1 MTPRGASKER
11 STVRDSATVAGW
23 TLVSRLTGLVRV
35 VVAGAV
41 LGPTFF
47 GNVVQTTYILP
58 SLIYSS
64 VAGPVLA
71 MVVVPVVARAVRQ
84 AGAAYGRVVLAG
96 VAYRVLLLAIAAAT
110 LLMLLSPLVAHL
122 LTATIPAAAAGS
134 DAGVVAL
141 VLVLF
146 VGPQVLLYTVAALAI
161 AAQQTRGRFAISA
174 GGPAVENVGLIVT
187 VVAAGAIWGHGLEI
201 DRAPLEMA
209 LFLGVGSTLAVAA
222 HAAVQLLGA
231 ARCDRLVRPSRTAS
245 RDSMVTEAVRRLLR
259 SSGVALWPSLSMLV
273 VLGAAGT
280 VAGGVLVAQMIYA
293 VHNAASYLS
302 GRAVGI
308 AALPRLAAAAAG
320 QDESSFAAAWRRTTG
335 YALLACTPILV
346 LLSVL
351 APVLAAVLAQGRFAE
366 PAVLRSL
373 TVGLVVVAVAQLL
386 GGLHE
391 MGRQALF
398 ARGWETPALRA
409 SEAAFAATLVI
420 AAAAVLVA
428 GPDQRVPLL
437 LVAVAVAELVG
448 ALIVFASMRA
458 SLGRHAVDG
467 RILVLVGA
475 GAAAMLPF
483 PVAAAWWVA
492 TTDPSPLA
500 AAAVGGAAS
509 LVALACY
516 AAVVRHSLVE
526 RPAEDRPAVVAAAG
540 ERPPEDPAVEV
551 PPHADP
557 ERDEPERD
565 RSAMRAL
572 RGIAVARP
580 GPAGRGHLPRP
591 FGRDSGASVWGAAG
605 AVSAATAFLATRFGW
620 QAALVAVGV
629 LGAGALFVATVRRP
643 VVGTYAYLATL
654 PLIAGIDRGNLLPLV
669 RPNEALLALVLT
681 AAGLG
686 GYLRLCR
693 GDRWPLRLG
702 QVDVALAAFL
712 LLSTMWPITSLM
724 LRGQT
729 PSGGDLAA
737 VLPIC
742 KLVALYLLVRLSVT
756 TDEQVA
762 RCLRLVIWPATAVAA
777 IAVLQTLEVGP
788 VVWALQTVWSPDAT
802 AGAVE
807 ARGTTTLSSPI
818 ATGDVIIIAAVLVV
832 VCAVRRVLPRRELI
846 VAGGVLSCGVLAAGQ
861 FSTWISAAVAVVL
874 LLRSIPQLRRSA
886 RRALP
891 LLPLPFLIGAP
902 AVLGRLADFGATG
915 VPVSWQGRW
924 DNLSNFYVPA
934 FEPINWIIGVSPD
947 PVLAAPET
955 WRDVIYLEAG
965 YLAFVWIGG
974 IPLLVAFGWLS
985 VVVLRTVAPVLAA
998 DGPTGAAG
1006 MTLRIV
1012 WIFLLVLTVLDPHLT
1027 LRGTGDLLFTL
1038 LALTL
1043 GSLDD
1048 RGSRRTPQPAALAT
1062 SGVPTHRPVVG
1073 LLPPA
1078 RDRPAPAADRHRRA
1092 RGQQGPRAVPATA
1105 DRS

>member
-1 MTPRGASKER
+1 MTKQEGTKER

-35 VVAGAV
+35 VIAGAV

-71 MVVVPVVARAVRQ
+71 MVVVPVVTRAVRQ
-84 AGAAYGRVVLAG
+84 GGADHGRFVLAG
-96 VAYRVLLLAIAAAT
+96 ISYRVLLLAAAAAG
-110 LLMLLSPLVAHL
+110 LLMLLSPLVARL
-122 LTATIPAAAAGS
+122 LTAGIPAEVTGP
-134 DAGVVAL
+134 DATGNAL

-146 VGPQVLLYTVAALAI
+146 VGPQVLLYSVAALAI
-161 AAQQTRGRFAISA
+161 AAQQTQGRFAISA
-174 GGPAVENVGLIVT
+174 GGPAVENVGLVLT
-187 VVAAGAIWGHGLEI
+187 VVAAGAIWGHGLEV
-201 DRAPLEMA
+201 DRVPLDMA

-222 HAAVQLLGA
+222 HAALQLLGA
-231 ARCDRLVRPSRTAS
+231 ARCGRLVRPSRAAA
-245 RDSMVTEAVRRLLR
+245 RDAQAADSMRRLLR

-293 VHNAASYLS
+293 VHNAVSYLT

-320 QDESSFAAAWRRTTG
+320 QDGASFAAAWRRSTG
-335 YALLACTPILV
+335 YAVLASTPILV
-346 LLSVL
+346 LLAVL
-351 APVLAAVLAQGRFAE
+351 APVLAPVLAQGRFAE
-366 PAVLRSL
+366 PTVLRNL
-373 TVGLVVVAVAQLL
+373 TIGLVVVAVAQLL

-398 ARGWETPALRA
+398 ADGRETPALRA
-409 SEAAFAATLVI
+409 SEAAFAATLGI
-420 AAAAVLVA
+420 AAAAVLLV
-428 GPDQRVPLL
+428 GRDDRIPLL
-437 LVAVAVAELVG
+437 LLAVAAAELVG
-448 ALIVFASMRA
+448 ALVVSVAMRRVV
-458 SLGRHAVDG
+458 GRHAVDRRAVV
-467 RILVLVGA
+467 RIVG
-475 GAAAMLPF
+475 GAAVMAPF
-483 PVAAAWWVA
+483 PVAAVWWAA
-492 TTDPSPLA
+492 TTRPHPFA
-500 AAAVGGAAS
+500 AAAVGGIAA
-509 LVALACY
+509 LVALVCY
-516 AAVVRHSLVE
+516 AAVVRHALVE
-526 RPAEDRPAVVAAAG
+526 RPGQERPALQQVVPREGTPGQGGPTQRGPGGPTRTGTARRSLLRRLL
-540 ERPPEDPAVEV
+540 RPA
-551 PPHADP
+551 
-557 ERDEPERD
+557 
-565 RSAMRAL
+565 
-572 RGIAVARP
+572 
-580 GPAGRGHLPRP
+580 
-591 FGRDSGASVWGAAG
+591 SGASVWGTAALL
-605 AVSAATAFLATRFGW
+605 SAGTAFLVTRFGW
-620 QAALVAVGV
+620 QVGVAAVGV
-629 LGAGALFVATVRRP
+629 LGASALFVATVRRP

-669 RPNEALLALVLT
+669 RPNEALLALVL
-681 AAGLG
+681 AAAALG

-693 GDRWPLRLG
+693 GDPWPLRPRRVDAALG
-702 QVDVALAAFL
+702 GFL
-712 LLSTMWPITSLM
+712 LLSTVWPIASLM

-729 PSGGDLAA
+729 PNGGDLAA

-756 TDEQVA
+756 TDDQVA
-762 RCLRLVIWPATAVAA
+762 RCLRLVIWPATAVAV

-802 AGAVE
+802 AGAVQ

-832 VCAVRRVLPRRELI
+832 VCAVRNVLPRRELI
-846 VAGGVLSCGVLAAGQ
+846 IAGAALSCGVLAAGQ

-874 LLRSIPQLRRSA
+874 LLRTIPQLRYWA

-902 AVLGRLADFGATG
+902 AVMGRLADFGATG

-924 DNLSNFYVPA
+924 DNLSNFYLPA
-934 FEPINWIIGVSPD
+934 FEPINWLIGVSPD

-955 WRDVIYLEAG
+955 WREVIYLEAG

-974 IPLLVAFGWLS
+974 LPLLVAFGWLS
-985 VVVLRTVAPVLAA
+985 VVVLRTVVPVLAA
-998 DGPTGAAG
+998 DGPTGAAA
-1006 MTLRIV
+1006 MTLRIA

-1048 RGSRRTPQPAALAT
+1048 RGSRRTPQPAPLAA
-1062 SGVPTHRPVVG
+1062 SGVPAHRRAVG
-1073 LLPPA
+1073 DLPPY
-1078 RDRPAPAADRHRRA
+1078 RDRPAPGHDRPRRA
-1092 RGQQGPRAVPATA
+1092 PGQPGPRTVPATA
-1105 DRS
+1105 HRS